1 MINVLVPMAGK
12 GSRFSDAG
20 YKKPKPFIEVL
31 GKTMIERVLENLF
44 CENVRYILIAQEEH
58 LYQEK
63 DLVSRIKND
72 YPVEFVPINGITEG
86 AACSAL
92 FARKY
97 INNSNPLVIAN
108 SDQIIDINF
117 QKFIDDSLERQ
128 LDGSIMTF
136 TDPFSDEKW
145 SFAAL
150 GEDLLVKEVAEKKA
164 ISDQA
169 TVGIYMF
176 NKGSLFVDSAIDMM
190 VRNERTNN
198 EFYVCPVYNFC
209 IEQGARIG
217 IYNIDY
223 DNMHGLGTPDDLNHY
238 LDLKA

>member
-1 MINVLVPMAGK
+1 
-12 GSRFSDAG
+12 
-20 YKKPKPFIEVL
+20 
-31 GKTMIERVLENLF
+31 
-44 CENVRYILIAQEEH
+44 
-58 LYQEK
+58 
-63 DLVSRIKND
+63 
-72 YPVEFVPINGITEG
+72 
-86 AACSAL
+86 
-92 FARKY
+92 
-97 INNSNPLVIAN
+97 
-108 SDQIIDINF
+108 
-117 QKFIDDSLERQ
+117 
-128 LDGSIMTF
+128 MTF

-150 GEDLLVKEVAEKKA
+150 GEDLLVKEVAEKEA

-176 NKGSLFVDSAIDMM
+176 NRGSLFIDSAIDMI

-217 IYNIDY
+217 VYNINY
-223 DNMHGLGTPDDLNHY
+223 ESMHGLGTPDDLNRY